1 MSQDQPT
8 GDFRILVEPDT
19 RTQGKYVSATSQAG
33 ARAGSITPSQATSM
47 ALVSS
52 GTIDASIDCDATI
65 LTHRAG
71 SPEALGATYRWT
83 AGGYTFSWD
92 PPTAISDWEIL
103 NRTTTAGY
111 WAGFQAVRLPSGLVA
126 AVSIKTSSDVVV
138 WYEGLASSWVQVTV
152 RSGATAPQAC
162 LCVTPG
168 GRVLCFSTHAESAS
182 KTQIRMH
189 YSDDSGASWS
199 TGATNVLDAPIV
211 HASSTINRI
220 RAAYLNGQIA
230 LFVWCQD
237 TNDII
242 QHWAGDGSGSSM
254 TKIETFSSA
263 DRAAVDAIAYN
274 GEILVA
280 MIEKLDSGT
289 YSPVYGPRLYR
300 LGSAFQA
307 LTTSSPVLACSTS
320 DATEW
325 GIYSAGAFTSAEC
338 AIAADDDGTL
348 YLYGRGNAAATYG
361 VTVAI
366 STTAGATWTAT
377 YQSRGPALGL
387 EIYNTGDA
395 TTYMRDLA
403 VAPER
408 GRVLLFHR
416 FVAAGT
422 TADDLIA
429 VAYLGGY
436 SNVPMPDDGSAD
448 LGANVAGWGTQ
459 YLAVNLPTDV
469 SGTWA
474 SSTTGS
480 PANTLG
486 TNGLRTTTAGGE
498 KQKWTA
504 TPTIDS
510 GKEGRGILA
519 TIRMDVDSGN
529 GVFEVRASNATNSF
543 WVRVT
548 VSTTAITL
556 RDIAAAADIATIS
569 TTDGTSGVEVRVALG
584 QPNNAFS
591 TNVGY
596 CQAWY
601 RSAAAIRTDS
611 LYQPRPWTSI
621 GGSTTLTKD
630 SSTTSLVSFEN
641 ATGASDITW
650 RWVAYT
656 SGTYVGPSN
665 CYDAATVRGR
675 FFGSSA
681 TAKHLFRGS
690 QINAVSGPTVRGD
703 TWTLATTYDY
713 GVANLDPFSAP
724 SPRRPWRST
733 SVGADQDITLT
744 LDMGLVAG
752 DLIGV
757 YLQGCNFKT
766 AALYQDSGATT
777 KIADVSLLLKGGLSF
792 DRTRDLITPKAA
804 VGSVLGTPAQEHRL
818 AGCYWV
824 DSVGGTPRLIS
835 TNTSG
840 DWLAGAVT
848 GYRPTRL
855 TLDSY
860 GGGDLSTG
868 AAGQIWSDRVLIITQ
883 LTTSTNTL
891 TLRIPYLANAGVSS
905 YFTIGTMAVGRV
917 HVLGPRDYAYRS
929 WTTYTGTERVEG
941 RYGSTHSRRVLP
953 ARLSVDLPFTDGYT
967 TDAEW
972 AGSANYLTMGYTS
985 AAPISKVRVD
995 VPGRVEGMLRRA
1007 GQLVPVVYAPDV
1019 AQVAS
1024 APTATTPIQV
1034 NDPQRL
1040 LWAWIE
1046 TDTFQTDVVVG
1057 DEMTNEL
1064 VRCGTVRLLEVV

>member
-1 MSQDQPT
+1 MSQVQPT
-8 GDFRILVEPDT
+8 GDFRMILEPDT
-19 RTQGKYVSATSQAG
+19 RTQGKYTAATSQAG
-33 ARAGSITPSQATSM
+33 ARAGSVTPSQATSM

-52 GTIDASIDCDATI
+52 GTIDASIDCDATL

-71 SPEALGATYRWT
+71 SPEPLGATFRWT

-92 PPTAISDWEIL
+92 PPTAISDWEFV

-111 WAGFQAVRLPSGLVA
+111 WSGFQAARLPSGLVVA
-126 AVSIKTSSDVVV
+126 SAIKTSSDVVV
-138 WYEGLASSWVQVTV
+138 WYESLGSSWAQVTV
-152 RSGATAPQAC
+152 RTGATSPQAC
-162 LCVTPG
+162 LCVTPS

-189 YSDDSGASWS
+189 YSDDNGVTWA
-199 TGATNVLDAPIV
+199 TGSTNVLDAPV
-211 HASSTINRI
+211 GHASSTILRI

-230 LFVWCQD
+230 LFLWISD
-237 TNDII
+237 TTDII
-242 QHWAGDGSGSSM
+242 QHWAGDGAGSSM
-254 TKIETFSSA
+254 TKIETYSSA
-263 DRAAVDAIAYN
+263 DKAGLDVVAYN

-280 MIEKLDSGT
+280 LVEKLDAGVYASI
-289 YSPVYGPRLYR
+289 YGPRLYR
-300 LGSAFQA
+300 LGSAYQA
-307 LTTSSPVLACSTS
+307 LTTSTPVLACDASDST
-320 DATEW
+320 AW

-338 AIAADDDGTL
+338 ALAADDEGTL
-348 YLYGRGNAAATYG
+348 YLYGRGSSAATYG
-361 VTVAI
+361 VTAAI
-366 STTAGATWTAT
+366 STDNGATWGAT
-377 YQSRGPALGL
+377 YNSRGSALGL
-387 EIYNTGDA
+387 EVYNSGDA
-395 TTYMRDLA
+395 TVRMLDLA

-408 GRVLLFHR
+408 GRMLMFHR
-416 FVAAGT
+416 FVTGGT
-422 TADDLIA
+422 TADDSMC

-436 SNVPMPDDGSAD
+436 TNVPMPDDGAAN
-448 LGANVAGWGTQ
+448 LAVNVAGWDAQ
-459 YLAVNLPTDV
+459 YLAINLPTDA
-469 SGTWA
+469 SGTWS

-480 PANTLG
+480 PTNTLG
-486 TNGLRTTTAGGE
+486 SSGLNTTTGGGV
-498 KQKWTA
+498 KQKWSA
-504 TPTIDS
+504 SPTIDA

-519 TIRMDVDSGN
+519 TVRVDVDSGN
-529 GVFEVRASNATNSF
+529 GVFEVRASNGTNSF

-548 VSTTAITL
+548 VTTTSIVL
-556 RDIAAAADIATIS
+556 RDIVASSDLATIS
-569 TTDGTSGVEVRVALG
+569 TSDGSSGVEVRIAVG
-584 QPNNAFS
+584 QPANSFS
-591 TNVGY
+591 TNIGY

-611 LYQPRPWTSI
+611 IYQARPWTSI
-621 GGSTTLTKD
+621 GGSTTLSKD
-630 SSTTSLVSFEN
+630 SSTTSLVTFEN

-656 SGTYVGPSN
+656 SGTYIGPSN

-675 FFGSSA
+675 FWGSS
-681 TAKHLFRGS
+681 TTPKHIFRGAQVS
-690 QINAVSGPTVRGD
+690 PVSGPTVRGD

-713 GVANLDPFSAP
+713 GVGNLDPFSSP

-733 SVGADQDITLT
+733 NVSADQDVTLSV
-744 LDMGLVAG
+744 DMGLVAG
-752 DLIGV
+752 DIIGV

-792 DRTRDLITPKAA
+792 DRTRNLITPKAA
-804 VGSVLGTPAQEHRL
+804 VGSTLGTPAQEHRL

-824 DSVGGTPRLIS
+824 DSAGGTPRLIQ

-855 TLDSY
+855 TLDAY

-891 TLRIPYLANAGVSS
+891 TLRIPYLSNAGVAS
-905 YFTIGTMAVGRV
+905 YFTIGSMAVGRV
-917 HVLGPRDYAYRS
+917 HVLGPSDYSYRS

-941 RYGSTHSRRVLP
+941 RYGSTHSRRILP
-953 ARLSVDLPFTDGYT
+953 ARMSVDLPFTDGYT

-972 AGSANYLTMGYTS
+972 AGSADYFTLGYTS
-985 AAPISKVRVD
+985 APPISKVRVD
-995 VPGRVEGMLRRA
+995 VPGRIEGMLRRT

-1024 APTATTPIQV
+1024 APTNSTPIQV

-1040 LWAWIE
+1040 LYAWIE

-1064 VRCGTVRLLEVV
+1064 VRCGTVKLLEVS

>member
-19 RTQGKYVSATSQAG
+19 RTQGKYASATSQAG

-52 GTIDASIDCDATI
+52 GTIDASIDCTATI

-92 PPTAISDWEIL
+92 PPTAVSDRECL
-103 NRTTTAGY
+103 NRSITANY
-111 WAGFQAVRLPSGLVA
+111 WTGFHAARLPSGLVL
-126 AVSIKTSSDVVV
+126 VSTINATSDVVV
-138 WYEGLASSWVQVTV
+138 WYKPILFSWTSVTV
-152 RSGATAPQAC
+152 RTGATAPQAC
-162 LCVTPG
+162 LCVTPS
-168 GRVLCFSTHAESAS
+168 GRVLCFSTHAESTT

-189 YSDDSGASWS
+189 YSDDNGATWS
-199 TGATNVLDAPIV
+199 TGATNVLDAPCG

-220 RAAYLNGQIA
+220 RAAYLNGHIA
-230 LFVWCQD
+230 LFLWIQD
-237 TNDII
+237 SSDII
-242 QHWAGDGSGSSM
+242 QHWAGDGSGSTM
-254 TKIETFSSA
+254 TKIETFSTA
-263 DRAAVDAIAYN
+263 DKSNLDAIAYN

-280 MIEKLDSGT
+280 VIEKLPAGP
-289 YSPVYGPRLYR
+289 YAPIYGPRLYR

-307 LTTSSPVLACSTS
+307 LTTSSPVLACSAS
-320 DATEW
+320 DTTEW
-325 GIYSAGAFTSAEC
+325 GIYTAGAFTSAEC
-338 AIAADDDGTL
+338 ALAADDDGTL
-348 YLYGRGNAAATYG
+348 YLYGRGNSASTYG
-361 VTVAI
+361 VTASI
-366 STTAGATWTAT
+366 STTGGATWTST

-387 EIYNTGDA
+387 EIYNSGDA
-395 TTYMRDLA
+395 TTRIRDIA
-403 VAPER
+403 VSPER
-408 GRVLLFHR
+408 GRMLMVHR
-416 FVAAGT
+416 FTAAAT
-422 TADDLIA
+422 SADDSLH

-436 SNVPMPDDGSAD
+436 TNVPMPDDGSAD
-448 LGANVAGWGTQ
+448 LGVNVAGWDAV
-459 YLAVNLPTDV
+459 YLPVNLPTDAA
-469 SGTWA
+469 GTW
-474 SSTTGS
+474 SESHTGS
-480 PANTLG
+480 PVNTFV
-486 TNGLRTTTAGGE
+486 TAGLNATTTGGE
-498 KQKWTA
+498 SQKWYA
-504 TPTIDS
+504 SPTIDA
-510 GKEGRGILA
+510 GKEGRGVLA
-519 TIRMDVDSGN
+519 TLRFDLTTGSAA
-529 GVFEVRASNATNSF
+529 FEVRASDGVHSF

-548 VSTTAITL
+548 ATATNIVL
-556 RDIAAAADIATIS
+556 RDLVAAADLATV
-569 TTDGTSGVEVRVALG
+569 TTVDALSGIEVRIAVG
-584 QPNNAFS
+584 QPSNTFTS
-591 TNVGY
+591 NVGY

-601 RSAAAIRTDS
+601 RSTAS
-611 LYQPRPWTSI
+611 LQTNNIYQARPWTSI
-621 GGSTTLTKD
+621 GGSTTLSKD
-630 SSTTSLVSFEN
+630 NSATSLVSFSN
-641 ATGASDITW
+641 ILGASDITW
-650 RWVAYT
+650 QWAAYT

-675 FFGSSA
+675 FFGSAS
-681 TAKHLFRGS
+681 TPKHLFRGA
-690 QINAVSGPTVRGD
+690 QINATSGPTVRGD

-713 GVANLDPFSAP
+713 GVTNLDPFSAP

-733 SVGADQDITLT
+733 GVSVNQDITLT

-777 KIADVSLLLKGGLSF
+777 KIADVSLLLKGGLAF
-792 DRTRDLITPKAA
+792 DRTRNLITPKAG
-804 VGSVLGTPAQEHRL
+804 GSALGTPAQEHRL

-824 DSVGGTPRLIS
+824 DSIGGNARLIQ

-855 TLDSY
+855 TLDAY
-860 GGGDLSTG
+860 DGADLATG
-868 AAGQIWSDRVLIITQ
+868 TTGQIWSDRVLIITQ
-883 LTTSTNTL
+883 LTTSTDTL
-891 TLRIPYLANAGVSS
+891 TLRIPTTGNTGVAS
-905 YFTIGTMAVGRV
+905 YFTVGTMAVGRV

-941 RYGSTHSRRVLP
+941 RYGSTHSRRILP

-972 AGSANYLTMGYTS
+972 AGTANYMTMGYGS
-985 AAPISKVRVD
+985 APPISKVRVD

-1007 GQLVPVVYAPDV
+1007 GQMVPIVYAPDV
-1019 AQVAS
+1019 PQLAS
-1024 APTATTPIQV
+1024 APTDSTPVQV

-1040 LWAWIE
+1040 LYAWIE

-1064 VRCGTVRLLEVV
+1064 VRGGTVRLLEVV